1 MGECI
6 EAEEELR
13 AIGSWT
19 SVGHGKD
26 SWAGVLVFEVL
37 ISKLGTIDRFS
48 ASSIAFCEVA
58 TLSHETWNDSVEDA
72 ALEVEGLARSTNS
85 LFSSAK
91 SSEVLSC
98 FRDYILEKL
107 KNNLICLSSK
117 LYFKKNSR
125 VGLDLAFL
133 YYRVDL
139 YLDLF
144 FFDRFRFRFRF
155 RVRF

>member
-1 MGECI
+1 MFNLKI
-6 EAEEELR
+6 L
-13 AIGSWT
+13 
-19 SVGHGKD
+19 
-26 SWAGVLVFEVL
+26 VL
-37 ISKLGTIDRFS
+37 KLFPINRFS
-48 ASSIAFCEVA
+48 SSSIKIIKITSLCHKV
-58 TLSHETWNDSVEDA
+58 WNYSMKDRIFKAKSFFT
-72 ALEVEGLARSTNS
+72 ST
-85 LFSSAK
+85 K

-133 YYRVDL
+133 YYRVDF

-144 FFDRFRFRFRF
+144 FFDRFRFRFR
-155 RVRF
+155 VRF